1 MDDVVKVRR
10 LLAGGKPGG
19 GVGDPEVEISQSV
32 LLLISYTPYLTRSSW
47 ALTSF
52 RASRGRNSM
61 VAPLLWVKVTLLLM
75 NSMSGRWGSSN
86 WLAMVSL
93 SWLVRMVDLV
103 VDMFQSPN
111 W

>member
-1 MDDVVKVRR
+1 
-10 LLAGGKPGG
+10 
-19 GVGDPEVEISQSV
+19 
-32 LLLISYTPYLTRSSW
+32 
-47 ALTSF
+47 
-52 RASRGRNSM
+52 M